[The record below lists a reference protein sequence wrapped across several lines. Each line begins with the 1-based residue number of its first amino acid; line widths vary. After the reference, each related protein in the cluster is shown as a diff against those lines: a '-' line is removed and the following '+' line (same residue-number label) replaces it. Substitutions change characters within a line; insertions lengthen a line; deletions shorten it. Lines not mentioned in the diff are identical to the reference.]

1 MTPTP
6 STFDLHGA
14 VLRIVPQVFET
25 MLSLTVAPGAA
36 VAPTKGERVSGTVGI
51 AGETL
56 SGAIYLH
63 FSEPLARRAAAAILG
78 LDSPDA
84 ADTSSVNDVV
94 SELANMIGGG
104 FKSALCDANL
114 PCAMSTPSIVR
125 GPAFVIELPPG
136 LRSENFAFDC
146 HGERLAVE
154 VHLKL
159 D

>member
-1 MTPTP
+1 MNETTTP
-6 STFDLHGA
+6 FDLHGA
-14 VLRIVPQVFET
+14 VLRIVPHVFDT
-25 MLSLTVAPGAA
+25 MLSLPILPGTAGD
-36 VAPTKGERVSGTVGI
+36 PSTGERVSGTIGI

-56 SGAIYLH
+56 SGSVYLH
-63 FSEPLARRAAAAILG
+63 FSEPLARRAAAAMLG
-78 LDSPDA
+78 LDSPEA

-125 GPAFVIELPPG
+125 GPAFAIELPPG
-136 LRSENFAFDC
+136 LRSEKFSFNC
-146 HGERLAVE
+146 LGERLAVE

-159 D
+159 N